1 MKKMRS
7 VAFAVVTAALAA
19 CSSGG
24 SGPTGSGNPSPSGQ
38 TVSVPV
44 GGEGVVPGTQ
54 VTIDFR
60 AVTEDSRCP
69 SNVVC
74 VWAGNGQVA
83 LTLSTPSDA
92 RDALLNTTSEP
103 RRIEFAGIRI
113 TLASLAPY
121 PSGEP
126 IDPDDYVA
134 TFEVEPD

>member
-1 MKKMRS
+1 MPAS
-7 VAFAVVTAALAA
+7 DHVHPF
-19 CSSGG
+19 
-24 SGPTGSGNPSPSGQ
+24 
-38 TVSVPV
+38 V
-44 GGEGVVPGTQ
+44 GGEAVVPGTH

-60 AVTEDSRCP
+60 DVTEDSRCP

-92 RDALLNTTSEP
+92 RDVLLNTTSEP

-113 TLASLAPY
+113 ALASLAPY

-126 IDPDDYVA
+126 IDPADYVA

>member
-1 MKKMRS
+1 MRS
-7 VAFAVVTAALAA
+7 VVLVIVAAVLAA

-38 TVSVPV
+38 SVSVRV
-44 GGEGVVPGTQ
+44 GGEAVVPGTQ
-54 VTIDFR
+54 VTIRFHE
-60 AVTEDSRCP
+60 VTEDSRCP

-74 VWAGNGQVA
+74 VWEGNGQVA

-92 RDALLNTTSEP
+92 REVLLNTTSEP
-103 RRIEFAGIRI
+103 RRIDFAGSRI
-113 TLASLAPY
+113 ALASLAPY

-126 IDPDDYVA
+126 VDPGAYVA

>member
-1 MKKMRS
+1 MRR
-7 VAFAVVTAALAA
+7 VALVIVAAVLAA

-38 TVSVPV
+38 SVSVAV
-44 GGEGVVPGTQ
+44 GGEAVVPGTQ
-54 VTIDFR
+54 VTIRFR
-60 AVTEDSRCP
+60 EVTEDSRCP

-74 VWAGNGQVA
+74 VWEGNGQVA

-92 RDALLNTTSEP
+92 REVLLNTTSEP
-103 RRIEFAGIRI
+103 RRIDFAGSRI
-113 TLASLAPY
+113 ALASLAPS

-126 IDPDDYVA
+126 VDPGAYVA

>member
-1 MKKMRS
+1 MRS
-7 VAFAVVTAALAA
+7 VALVIVAAVLAA

-38 TVSVPV
+38 SVSVPV
-44 GGEGVVPGTQ
+44 GGEAVVPGTQ
-54 VTIDFR
+54 VTIRFHE
-60 AVTEDSRCP
+60 VTEDSRCP

-74 VWAGNGQVA
+74 VWEGNGQVA
-83 LTLSTPSDA
+83 LTLSTPSGA
-92 RDALLNTTSEP
+92 REVLLNTTSEP
-103 RRIEFAGIRI
+103 RRIEFAGSRI

-126 IDPDDYVA
+126 VDPGAYVA